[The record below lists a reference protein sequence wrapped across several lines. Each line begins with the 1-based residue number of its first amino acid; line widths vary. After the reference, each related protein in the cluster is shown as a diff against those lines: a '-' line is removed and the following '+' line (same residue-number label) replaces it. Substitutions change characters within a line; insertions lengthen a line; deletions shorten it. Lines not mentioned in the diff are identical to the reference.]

1 MYVISFRLLQGNP
14 SLARAAEDSPQRFL
28 SILQQQRTQIAPSSV
43 DAELANSDPFDVE
56 AQKRI
61 EEAIRQD
68 RVLENLE
75 HAIEYNPESFT
86 NVPML
91 YVDLKVNGHSVKAFV
106 DSGAQATIISPE
118 CAERC
123 GYVLVLMKKYHASS

>member
-1 MYVISFRLLQGNP
+1 M
-14 SLARAAEDSPQRFL
+14 
-28 SILQQQRTQIAPSSV
+28 LQQQRTQIAPGAV
-43 DAELANSDPFDVE
+43 DADLVNSDPFDVE

-75 HAIEYNPESFT
+75 HAIEYNPESFA

-91 YVDLKVNGHSVKAFV
+91 YVDLKVNGHSVKAFI

-123 GYVLVLMKKYHASS
+123 GYVPEVDDKHYASP